1 MSGAVSQLAGGAAP
15 AVALLVAGRIAT
27 VTLNR
32 PDRRNAVSLEM
43 WRELARLF
51 EALGRDE
58 ALRGILLTGAGGN
71 FSVGA
76 DIAEFASVRA
86 TAEQSLEYEVA
97 VDAAST
103 AIAAT
108 PKPVVAAIEGYC
120 LGGGCHLALACDF
133 RFVAPD
139 AALGIPAARLSIVYG
154 VASTRRL
161 LALVG
166 LSAAKRILFSAE
178 RFGAEAAVAMGLAE
192 RRARAPAAA
201 AQDFL
206 EGLAENAPLS
216 IAGAKFILNGL
227 AVGEEPLDPAAA
239 QAVID
244 RASRSD
250 DYREGREAFAGKRPP
265 AFTGR

>member
-1 MSGAVSQLAGGAAP
+1 MTGTSDQPITSALAE
-15 AVALLVAGRIAT
+15 RIAT

-32 PDRRNAVSLEM
+32 PAERNPVNLAM

-51 EALGRDE
+51 EALGRDS
-58 ALRGILLTGAGGN
+58 AVRGIVLTGAGGN

-76 DIAEFASVRA
+76 DIAEFGRVRASVA
-86 TAEQSLEYEVA
+86 QSLEYERA
-97 VDAAST
+97 VDAASA

-120 LGGGCHLALACDF
+120 LGGGCHLSLACDF
-133 RFVAPD
+133 RFAAPG
-139 AALGIPAARLSIVYG
+139 ASLGIPAARLSIVYG

-166 LSAAKRILFSAE
+166 LGAARRILYSAE
-178 RFGAEAAVAMGLAE
+178 RFEAEAALGLGLVDRVAE
-192 RRARAPAAA
+192 APAAA
-201 AQDFL
+201 AGAFL
-206 EGLAENAPLS
+206 ADLADNAPLS

-227 AVGEEPLDPAAA
+227 AIGESPLDPAAA

-244 RASRSD
+244 RASESD
-250 DYREGREAFAGKRPP
+250 DYREGREAFAEKRRP